1 MPPAPVASPCGAPV
15 RGLELLRDDQLVL
28 VGEMHGTE
36 ESPAFV
42 ARLLCERD
50 ERPSVLGLEIPAS
63 EQAALDAFLASD
75 GEAPALRALVA
86 SPHWQR
92 ASQEQDGRSSLAM
105 LALVETVRRAR
116 MAGRSIAVVAF
127 DVEPGNGDDRDRR
140 MAQNLMAARAAHP
153 GAALIALTG
162 NIHART
168 AKGTPWDP
176 DLVPMGAHLR
186 RAGAQPGRG
195 PRRRQRVGLHDGRDL
210 RRCRAA
216 RQGPRADA
224 VRGGGDRPARL
235 RRGLLRRGA
244 HGVAAGEGPVG
255 QRFGA
260 NAAIT
265 RSTSPPNRRDSSPRA
280 GAGRTAA

>member
-1 MPPAPVASPCGAPV
+1 VRFIALFALVAACGTSSPPPAMPPAPVASPCGAPV

-127 DVEPGNGDDRDRR
+127 DVEPGTGDDRDRR
-140 MAQNLMAARAAHP
+140 MAQNQMAARAAHP

-186 RAGAQPGRG
+186 IADAPVRSLDVVHAGGSAWVCMMGGTCGAAELPGKDRG
-195 PRRRQRVGLHDGRDL
+195 PTPFVEAVTDRPGF
-210 RRCRAA
+210 
-216 RQGPRADA
+216 DA
-224 VRGGGDRPARL
+224 VYYV
-235 RRGLLRRGA
+235 GA
-244 HGVAAGEGPVG
+244 LTA
-255 QRFGA
+255 
-260 NAAIT
+260 
-265 RSTSPPNRRDSSPRA
+265 SPPAKGP
-280 GAGRTAA
+280 